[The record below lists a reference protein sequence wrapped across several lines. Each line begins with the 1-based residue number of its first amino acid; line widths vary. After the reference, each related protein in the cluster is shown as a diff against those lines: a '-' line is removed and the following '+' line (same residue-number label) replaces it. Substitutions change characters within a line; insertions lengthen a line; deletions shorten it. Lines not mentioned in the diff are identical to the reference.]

1 MTERYR
7 MNSATEHYVRQI
19 VGRYH
24 VGETDSAVI
33 RKVIDSIRGGLRSY
47 QKEPR
52 EKRHALLRFI
62 VDVHAENFVMYAAV
76 MSGKI

>member
-1 MTERYR
+1 MTKRYR
-7 MNSATEHYVRQI
+7 MNDATEYYVRQL
-19 VGRYH
+19 VGEYH
-24 VGETDSAVI
+24 VGETDGAVI
-33 RKVIDSIRGGLRSY
+33 RKVISCIGGGLRSY

-76 MSGKI
+76 MSGRV